1 MKNISTIQIKANQSL
16 RDSINNKISEYS
28 ELNDYCFNDVTTY
41 TKDYKYLI
49 IEFPSD
55 MPEKFARF
63 LERLN

>member
-1 MKNISTIQIKANQSL
+1 MKNISTIKIKANQFS
-16 RDSINNKISEYS
+16 RDSMNNKISEYS
-28 ELNDYCFNDVTTY
+28 ELNDYCFNDVITY